1 MFDVIF
7 KLPIGESVSIFDD
20 GKTDLYVVRPSKIF
34 KNYDID
40 KNFQIFIREGN
51 REFRP
56 NHLRVMIDL
65 HLRSISRPDLK
76 RELLLAF
83 DEIFYKKDTF
93 ISTQKL
99 VNEEFRFCLNSLQ
112 LIAVLHQLFLIEQE
126 LNYTKESH

>member
-1 MFDVIF
+1 MRYSEMFDVIF

-93 ISTQKL
+93 IS
-99 VNEEFRFCLNSLQ
+99 
-112 LIAVLHQLFLIEQE
+112 
-126 LNYTKESH
+126 